1 MSSIRSVLIQTCMAT
16 IHKELQQLEQWLL
29 RVPDNESTSMT
40 DRLDCLSKQMNA
52 QQYTLNHIM
61 DRIDVLEG
69 VKEIHID
76 ENLDELESPSDLSSP
91 DLFEQVYMVQK
102 NDVVYPEQRMEDMKI
117 ATKED
122 MQEPVEVKPKVELK
136 QKVELEQKVE
146 AKSKVELEQKVEA
159 KVEAKVEEE
168 EVEEVE
174 EEEVEEVEEVEEE
187 EEEEEEEEVEEEEE
201 EEDAVELEEIKY
213 SGKSYYKDNEN
224 NIYEL
229 DDQDEPVLI
238 GLWNEKKQI
247 VKFFNKS

>member
-1 MSSIRSVLIQTCMAT
+1 MAT

-40 DRLDCLSKQMNA
+40 DMVERLSKQMNA

-61 DRIDVLEG
+61 DRMDVLEG

-102 NDVVYPEQRMEDMKI
+102 NDVVYPEQRMEDMLKEAVKI

-122 MQEPVEVKPKVELK
+122 MQEPVKVELK
-136 QKVELEQKVE
+136 QKVEVEQ
-146 AKSKVELEQKVEA
+146 KVELEQKA
-159 KVEAKVEEE
+159 KVEAKVEVELEEEEEE
-168 EVEEVE
+168 EVEEEVEVE
-174 EEEVEEVEEVEEE
+174 EEEVEEEVEEVEEE
-187 EEEEEEEEVEEEEE
+187 EEEEEEEE
-201 EEDAVELEEIKY
+201 DAVELEEIKY
-213 SGKSYYKDNEN
+213 NGKSYYKDNEN

>member
-29 RVPDNESTSMT
+29 RVPDNESTSMM

-91 DLFEQVYMVQK
+91 DLFEPVYMVQK
-102 NDVVYPEQRMEDMKI
+102 NDVVYPEQRMEDVKI

-122 MQEPVEVKPKVELK
+122 MQETVEVKPKVELK

-146 AKSKVELEQKVEA
+146 EKAKVELEQKVEL
-159 KVEAKVEEE
+159 EAKVEEE
-168 EVEEVE
+168 EVG
-174 EEEVEEVEEVEEE
+174 EEEVEEEEVEEE
-187 EEEEEEEEVEEEEE
+187 EEEEEEEVEEEEEE

>member
-1 MSSIRSVLIQTCMAT
+1 MAT

-40 DRLDCLSKQMNA
+40 DMVERLSKQMNA

-61 DRIDVLEG
+61 DRMDVLEG

-102 NDVVYPEQRMEDMKI
+102 NDVVYPEQRMEDMLKEAVKI

-122 MQEPVEVKPKVELK
+122 MQEPVKVELK
-136 QKVELEQKVE
+136 QKVEVEQ
-146 AKSKVELEQKVEA
+146 KVELEQKA
-159 KVEAKVEEE
+159 KVEAKVE
-168 EVEEVE
+168 VEL
-174 EEEVEEVEEVEEE
+174 
-187 EEEEEEEEVEEEEE
+187 EEEEEEEVEEEVEVEEEEVEEEVEEVEEE

-213 SGKSYYKDNEN
+213 NGKSYYKDNEN